1 MYLTDTGLDLLSKF
15 FALDPDKRISAEEAL
30 KHPWFHETPE
40 VADVSTMPKFPPMN
54 EISRDQHRKNKLM
67 SMMKKKN
74 NSLDERQLQQREQIY
89 ENEDRYM
96 RKL

>member
-1 MYLTDTGLDLLSKF
+1 
-15 FALDPDKRISAEEAL
+15 
-30 KHPWFHETPE
+30 
-40 VADVSTMPKFPPMN
+40 
-54 EISRDQHRKNKLM
+54 M

-74 NSLDERQLQQREQIY
+74 NSLDERQLLQREQIY